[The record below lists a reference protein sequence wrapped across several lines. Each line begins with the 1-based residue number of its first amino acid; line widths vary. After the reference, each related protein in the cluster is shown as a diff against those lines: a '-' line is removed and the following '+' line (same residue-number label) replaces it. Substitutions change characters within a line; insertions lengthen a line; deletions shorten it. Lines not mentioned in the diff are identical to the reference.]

1 MTRYVP
7 GRPITVE
14 TLEWALDRMAA
25 IMAEAPDQGITYLP
39 IWQRL
44 ERERGALLVRNDA
57 MAAVRARQ
65 RRLSAG
71 ETRKPSSSQR
81 PIY

>member
-7 GRPITVE
+7 GQSITVE
-14 TLEWALDRMAA
+14 TLEWALDRMAV
-25 IMAEAPDQGITYLP
+25 IMAEAPDGGVTYLP

-44 ERERGALLVRNDA
+44 ESERDALLTQNDA

-65 RRLSAG
+65 ARLTVMNPNLTKVG
-71 ETRKPSSSQR
+71 EYR
-81 PIY
+81 

>member
-1 MTRYVP
+1 MSRFVP
-7 GRPITVE
+7 GQVITVE

-25 IMAEAPDQGITYLP
+25 IMAEAPDGGVAYLP

-44 ERERGALLVRNDA
+44 ERERDALLTQNDA

-65 RRLSAG
+65 AKLTVLQGQTLTTMG
-71 ETRKPSSSQR
+71 EYR
-81 PIY
+81 

>member
-1 MTRYVP
+1 MSRFVP
-7 GRPITVE
+7 GQVITVE

-25 IMAEAPDQGITYLP
+25 IMAEAPDGGVTYLP

-44 ERERGALLVRNDA
+44 ERERDALLTQNDA

-65 RRLSAG
+65 AKLHMLV
-71 ETRKPSSSQR
+71 
-81 PIY
+81 